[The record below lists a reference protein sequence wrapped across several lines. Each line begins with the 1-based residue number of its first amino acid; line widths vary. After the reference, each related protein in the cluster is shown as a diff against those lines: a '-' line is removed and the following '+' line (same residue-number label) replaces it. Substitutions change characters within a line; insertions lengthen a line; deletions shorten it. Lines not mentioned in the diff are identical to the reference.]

1 VSSPQKL
8 QKKVREDPI
17 AWLLEPDNLSVRY
30 LTLRHLL
37 GCAKDDPEVQAAR
50 TAIPRSQIVKRI
62 VRWIGTMRQGG
73 GWNDP

>member
-1 VSSPQKL
+1 MSSPQKE
-8 QKKVREDPI
+8 VREDPI
-17 AWLLEPDNLSVRY
+17 AWLLEPDNPSVRY
-30 LTLRHLL
+30 LTLRYLL
-37 GCAKDDPEVQAAR
+37 QRSEDDPEVQAAR